1 MARSMP
7 HFQLEAVAEIQP
19 IVSGTESVSHYK
31 IQLQVTC
38 LQLHDISSE
47 KTSKGPGGVP
57 AALTY
62 APDSRARVSS
72 HLVHRTIFEA
82 AYNNSSGWKKSY
94 NYSLPFGIGKKKHL
108 NRRNTVTIR
117 PLGYMS
123 YTSKSWQLFLANSKL
138 LRVWLVT
145 NWFMSIPPSWQG
157 SHLPVRNLTPYV
169 WILYNNLLALG
180 FPKTC

>member
-31 IQLQVTC
+31 TQLQVTC

-82 AYNNSSGWKKSY
+82 AYNKSSG
-94 NYSLPFGIGKKKHL
+94 
-108 NRRNTVTIR
+108 
-117 PLGYMS
+117 
-123 YTSKSWQLFLANSKL
+123 
-138 LRVWLVT
+138 
-145 NWFMSIPPSWQG
+145 
-157 SHLPVRNLTPYV
+157 
-169 WILYNNLLALG
+169 
-180 FPKTC
+180 